1 MKSIPSTTLPFA
13 VYVSNKLFESKS
25 GLSLQ
30 WEGRAPQLEK
40 SLCSK
45 KDQAQSKIKKNND
58 NNNKSDLYLYRLNH
72 PGLGFARCWVLH
84 LPFFFFFKLHM
95 YMWKWLRSVQLSP
108 WNSPG
113 QNTEVGIL
121 SLLQGIFLSQES
133 NWDLLH
139 CRQILYLLSYQRS
152 PFLAKQI
159 LKPFM

>member
-1 MKSIPSTTLPFA
+1 MRRPCTSTREKPVQQQRPST
-13 VYVSNKLFESKS
+13 VKN
-25 GLSLQ
+25 
-30 WEGRAPQLEK
+30 
-40 SLCSK
+40 
-45 KDQAQSKIKKNND
+45 KKNND
-58 NNNKSDLYLYRLNH
+58 SNNKSDLYLYKLNH

-84 LPFFFFFKLHM
+84 LPFFFKLHM

-108 WNSPG
+108 WNSSG

-152 PFLAKQI
+152 PIIAIIIEYYYVPHTMKLLCTFYSLYIPMK
-159 LKPFM
+159 